1 MRLNI
6 TIDDDAAAA
15 VSERAEVEGITR
27 VEWIRRAVSAALG
40 MGLYRIGTPDVPTA
54 VLSRVE
60 AVSVPC
66 LDVPDRAEEIAALE
80 EKIHTLEIVTGERDQ
95 AIGVLARLTAENDRM
110 TTDLAA
116 VTVDPDRMIIEAHE
130 VERLRAE
137 AALKDQVIGE
147 RADEI
152 RWLRGEVNK
161 LNDKLTPAA
170 LPEHAGPGRRPW
182 WAFWRGV

>member
-1 MRLNI
+1 M
-6 TIDDDAAAA
+6 
-15 VSERAEVEGITR
+15 
-27 VEWIRRAVSAALG
+27 
-40 MGLYRIGTPDVPTA
+40 
-54 VLSRVE
+54 SRPG
-60 AVSVPC
+60 A
-66 LDVPDRAEEIAALE
+66 DEIAVWG
-80 EKIHTLEIVTGERDQ
+80 EKIRTLSIITEERDH
-95 AIGVLARLTAENDRM
+95 AIEVLARLTAENDRM

-116 VTVDPDRMIIEAHE
+116 VTVDRDRMIIEAHE

-152 RWLRGEVNK
+152 RWLRGEVSK

-182 WAFWRGV
+182 WKFW